1 VHVAEQTLR
10 VTLPA
15 GADFAANR
23 GAARRRYL
31 GVAEEVLR
39 AIAIGNLAPGDRL
52 PDERALAQRCGAS
65 RSTVR
70 EALLALELGGVI
82 EVRPGAGC
90 FVTTTSSR
98 PGPALSLHV
107 DSAPRQ
113 MLEVRQ
119 LLEPAAARRCA
130 LTLSDRDRVALAATI
145 EAAAG
150 HLAGS
155 GPASVDGYLECNL
168 HFHRQIARA
177 SGNAVLAELTDQLI
191 DPEKHPLWT
200 LVDTLVGR
208 DRDTRA
214 QQLVEHRAILDAIIA
229 GDGELAEESMT
240 AHLCAMSQRIF
251 GAPASQ
257 VRPARPR
264 ARSTRP

>member
-1 VHVAEQTLR
+1 VS
-10 VTLPA
+10 LPVS
-15 GADFAANR
+15 ADASR
-23 GAARRRYL
+23 GFPNARRRYL

-39 AIAIGNLAPGDRL
+39 AIALGNLAPGDRL

-130 LTLSDRDRVALAATI
+130 LDLSDRDRVALAATI

-155 GPASVDGYLECNL
+155 GPANVDGYFECNL
-168 HFHRQIARA
+168 NFHRQIATA
-177 SGNAVLAELTDQLI
+177 SGNAVLAELTAQLI

-200 LVDTLVGR
+200 LVDNLAGR

-229 GDGELAEESMT
+229 GDGELAEESMA

-251 GAPASQ
+251 GSPAGA

-264 ARSTRP
+264 ARSASA

>member
-1 VHVAEQTLR
+1 MTVVSSAVVSSAVL
-10 VTLPA
+10 A
-15 GADFAANR
+15 GGR
-23 GAARRRYL
+23 GAPAARRRYL

-39 AIAIGNLAPGDRL
+39 SIALGNLAPGDRL
-52 PDERALAQRCGAS
+52 PDERALAHRCGAS

-90 FVTTTSSR
+90 FVTTSSR

-119 LLEPAAARRCA
+119 LLEPAAAMRCA
-130 LTLSDRDRVALAATI
+130 LILSDRDRVALAATI
-145 EAAAG
+145 EAAAV

-155 GPASVDGYLECNL
+155 GPASLAGYAECNL

-177 SGNAVLAELTDQLI
+177 SGNAVIAELTDQLI
-191 DPEKHPLWT
+191 DPDKHPLWS
-200 LVDTLVGR
+200 LVDSLAGR
-208 DRDTRA
+208 DLDIRA

-229 GDGELAEESMT
+229 GNGELAASSM
-240 AHLCAMSQRIF
+240 ALHLGAMSQRIF
-251 GAPASQ
+251 GAAADP

-264 ARSTRP
+264 ARSIR

>member
-1 VHVAEQTLR
+1 MT
-10 VTLPA
+10 PPSS
-15 GADFAANR
+15 ADFAGHR
-23 GAARRRYL
+23 GSPSGRRRYL
-31 GVAEEVLR
+31 AVAEEVLR
-39 AIAIGNLAPGDRL
+39 AIGVGNLAPGDRL

-90 FVTTTSSR
+90 FVTTSSSR

-130 LTLSDRDRVALAATI
+130 LTLSDRDRAALAATI

-155 GPASVDGYLECNL
+155 GPESVDGYLQCNL

-177 SGNAVLAELTDQLI
+177 SGNDVLAELTDQLI

-200 LVDTLVGR
+200 LVDSLAGR
-208 DRDTRA
+208 DKDTRA
-214 QQLVEHRAILDAIIA
+214 QQLIEHRAILDAIIA
-229 GDGELAEESMT
+229 GDGELAEQSMT
-240 AHLCAMSQRIF
+240 THLAAMSQRIF
-251 GAPASQ
+251 GAPASPM
-257 VRPARPR
+257 RPARPR
-264 ARSTRP
+264 ARTVRP